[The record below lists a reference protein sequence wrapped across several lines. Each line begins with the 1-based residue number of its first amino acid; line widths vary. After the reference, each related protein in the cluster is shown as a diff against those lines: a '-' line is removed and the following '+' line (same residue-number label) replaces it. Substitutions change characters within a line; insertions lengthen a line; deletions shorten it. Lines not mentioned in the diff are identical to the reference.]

1 MTGGFSAAMAEA
13 FEVEFGTE
21 FPAVISLFLRIFA
34 GNFSGSRQ
42 AKTSGK
48 PEVGICHCF
57 RNT

>member
-1 MTGGFSAAMAEA
+1 MAEA
-13 FEVEFGTE
+13 FEEEFGTE
-21 FPAVISLFLRIFA
+21 FPAVILLFLRIFA

-42 AKTSGK
+42 AKTRGK